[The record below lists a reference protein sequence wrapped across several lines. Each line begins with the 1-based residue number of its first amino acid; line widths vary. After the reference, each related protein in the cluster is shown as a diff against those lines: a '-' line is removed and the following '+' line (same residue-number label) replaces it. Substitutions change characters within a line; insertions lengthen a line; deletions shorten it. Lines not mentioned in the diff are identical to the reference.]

1 MRLVVPR
8 ETREGERRVA
18 LVPESVKTL
27 VKAGVSVAIEHDAG
41 TGSFLDDD
49 AYVAA
54 GAAIATDRETS
65 LAEADLVLRVNPPT
79 LDEVDRMRPGAMLL
93 APLTPTRN
101 LDLVQKLLDRKVTA
115 FSTDT
120 IPRISRAQAMDALS
134 SMASIAGYK
143 AVILAADAL
152 PRYFPMLMTAAGTVL
167 PAKVFV
173 IGAGVAGL
181 QAIAT
186 ARRLGAV
193 VEATDTRPAVKT
205 EIESLG
211 AKYVGVDAGDEAQ
224 DAGGYAK
231 KLSEEFYKRQAELIA
246 RHCAAADVVI
256 TTALIGGVIAPR
268 LITAGMV
275 EKMKP
280 GSVIVDLAAPGG
292 GNCEL
297 TRPGETVLASGVRI
311 LAPLNLPSEVASHGS
326 LLYSRNLTAFVLAF
340 WKGGAFALDLSDDIL
355 KEATI
360 THDGKVIHLP
370 TAQAREKAQ
379 KSEKSGNEGAGR

>member
-1 MRLVVPR
+1 MKLIVPR

-18 LVPESVKTL
+18 LVPESVKKL
-27 VKAGVSVAIEHDAG
+27 VKAGISVVVEMGAG
-41 TGSFLDDD
+41 AGSFIAD
-49 AYVAA
+49 AAYLEA
-54 GAAIATDRETS
+54 GAT
-65 LAEADLVLRVNPPT
+65 LASGSEEMFADADFVLGANVHSSDQ
-79 LDEVDRMRPGAMLL
+79 LALLRPGSMLL
-93 APLTPTRN
+93 APLLPTRN
-101 LDLVQKLLDRKVTA
+101 LDVVHKLIERKVTA
-115 FSTDT
+115 FSTDA
-120 IPRISRAQAMDALS
+120 IPRISRAQAMDSLS

-143 AVILAADAL
+143 AVIMAADAL

-211 AKYVGVDAGDEAQ
+211 AKYVGVDTGEDAQ

-231 KLSEEFYKRQAELIA
+231 ALSPEFYRKQAELIGQ
-246 RHCAAADVVI
+246 RCAASDVVI
-256 TTALIGGVIAPR
+256 TTALIGGVTAPK
-268 LITAGMV
+268 LISAKMV
-275 EKMKP
+275 AAMKP

-297 TRPGETVLASGVRI
+297 TRPGETVEANGVTL
-311 LAPLNLPSEVASHGS
+311 LAPLNLPSEMASTGS
-326 LLYSRNLTAFVLAF
+326 LLFSRNATAFVLAF
-340 WKGGAFALDLSDDIL
+340 WKDGAFGFDLTDDIL

-360 THDGKVIHLP
+360 THDGQAIHAP
-370 TAQAREKAQ
+370 TVKAMEK
-379 KSEKSGNEGAGR
+379 ERPTP

>member
-1 MRLVVPR
+1 MKLIVPK
-8 ETREGERRVA
+8 ETRDGERRVA
-18 LVPESVKTL
+18 LVPESVKKL
-27 VKAGVSVAIEHDAG
+27 VKAGVSVTIERDAG
-41 TGSFLDDD
+41 AGSFLDDR
-49 AYVAA
+49 AYVEA
-54 GAAIATDRETS
+54 GAAVATDRAAS
-65 LAEADLVLRVNPPT
+65 LSEADLVLKVNPPT
-79 LDEVDRMRPGAMLL
+79 LDEVDLMRQGAMLL
-93 APLTPTRN
+93 ASLTPTRN
-101 LDLVQKLLDRKVTA
+101 LDLVRKLIARKVTA

-120 IPRISRAQAMDALS
+120 IPRISRAQAMDSLS

-143 AVILAADAL
+143 AVIMAADAL

-167 PAKVFV
+167 PARVFV
-173 IGAGVAGL
+173 VGAGVAGL

-193 VEATDTRPAVKT
+193 VEATDTRPAVAV

-211 AKYVGVDAGDEAQ
+211 AKYVGVEAGEEAQ

-231 KLSEEFYKRQAELIA
+231 ELSQEFYRKQAELIA

-256 TTALIGGVIAPR
+256 TTALIGGVVAPK
-268 LITAGMV
+268 LITAEMV
-275 EKMKP
+275 DRMKP

-292 GNCEL
+292 GNCTL
-297 TRPGETVLASGVRI
+297 TRPGETVEHGGVKI
-311 LAPLNLPSEVASHGS
+311 LAPLNLPSEVAFHGS

-360 THDGKVIHLP
+360 THDGKVIHIP
-370 TAQAREKAQ
+370 TAQALEK
-379 KSEKSGNEGAGR
+379 EGARP

>member
-1 MRLVVPR
+1 MRLFVPR
-8 ETREGERRVA
+8 ETRSGERRVA
-18 LVPESVKTL
+18 LVPESVKKL
-27 VKAGVSVAIEHDAG
+27 VKAGLSVAVEHDAG
-41 TGSFLDDD
+41 AGSFLDDR
-49 AYVAA
+49 AYVEA
-54 GAAIATDRETS
+54 GAAVGTDPEAS
-65 LAEADLVLRVNPPT
+65 LSEADLVLRVNPPT
-79 LDEVDRMRPGAMLL
+79 LREVDRMPPGAMLL
-93 APLTPTRN
+93 APLSPTRN
-101 LDLVQKLLDRKVTA
+101 LDLVRKLIERKVTA

-120 IPRISRAQAMDALS
+120 IPRISRAQAMDTLS

-143 AVILAADAL
+143 AVVMAADAL

-193 VEATDTRPAVKT
+193 VEATDTRPAVKI

-211 AKYVGVDAGDEAQ
+211 AKYVGVDAGQEAQ

-231 KLSEEFYKRQAELIA
+231 ALSPEFYLKQAELIA
-246 RHCAAADVVI
+246 RHCATADVVI

-275 EKMKP
+275 DKMKP

-297 TRPGETVLASGVRI
+297 TRPGETVRHNGVTI
-311 LAPLNLPSEVASHGS
+311 LAPLNLPSEVAFHGS

-340 WKGGAFALDLSDDIL
+340 WKGGSFTLDLTDDIL

-360 THDGKVIHLP
+360 THDGRVIHVP
-370 TAQAREKAQ
+370 TAQALE
-379 KSEKSGNEGAGR
+379 KSEKPEKVGARP

>member
-1 MRLVVPR
+1 MKLIVPK
-8 ETREGERRVA
+8 ETRDGERRVA
-18 LVPESVKTL
+18 LVPESVKKL
-27 VKAGVSVAIEHDAG
+27 VKAGVSVTIERDAG
-41 TGSFLDDD
+41 AGSFLDDR
-49 AYVAA
+49 AYVEA
-54 GAAIATDRETS
+54 GAAVATDRAAS
-65 LAEADLVLRVNPPT
+65 LSEADLVLKVNPPT
-79 LDEVDRMRPGAMLL
+79 LDEVDLMRPGAMLL
-93 APLTPTRN
+93 ASLTPTRN
-101 LDLVQKLLDRKVTA
+101 LDLVRKLIARKVTA

-120 IPRISRAQAMDALS
+120 IPRISRAQAMDSLS

-143 AVILAADAL
+143 AVIVAADAL

-167 PAKVFV
+167 PARVFV
-173 IGAGVAGL
+173 VGAGVAGL

-193 VEATDTRPAVKT
+193 VEATDTRPAVAV

-211 AKYVGVDAGDEAQ
+211 AKYVGVEAGEEAQ

-231 KLSEEFYKRQAELIA
+231 ELSQEFYRKQAELIA

-256 TTALIGGVIAPR
+256 TTALIGGVVAPK
-268 LITAGMV
+268 LITAEMV
-275 EKMKP
+275 DRMKP

-292 GNCEL
+292 GNCTL
-297 TRPGETVLASGVRI
+297 TRPGETVEHGGVKI
-311 LAPLNLPSEVASHGS
+311 LAPLNLPSEVAFHGS

-360 THDGKVIHLP
+360 THDGKVIHIP
-370 TAQAREKAQ
+370 TAQALEK
-379 KSEKSGNEGAGR
+379 EGARP

>member
-1 MRLVVPR
+1 MRLIIPR
-8 ETREGERRVA
+8 ESRDGEKRVA
-18 LVPESVKTL
+18 LVPESVKRL
-27 VKAGVSVAIEHDAG
+27 VKAGISVAIEHESGA
-41 TGSFLDDD
+41 GSFIDDG
-49 AYVAA
+49 AYVEA
-54 GAAIATDRETS
+54 GATVAADIRAS
-65 LAEADLVLRVNPPT
+65 LSEADLVLKVNPPT
-79 LDEVDRMRPGAMLL
+79 LDEVDLMRPGVMLL
-93 APLTPTRN
+93 APLMPSRN
-101 LDLVQKLLDRKVTA
+101 LDLVRKLLERKVTA

-120 IPRISRAQAMDALS
+120 IPRISRAQAMDTLS

-143 AVILAADAL
+143 AVVMAADAL

-193 VEATDTRPAVKT
+193 VEATDTRPAVRS

-211 AKYVGVDAGDEAQ
+211 ARFDGVETGEEAQ

-231 KLSEEFYKRQAELIA
+231 ELSPEFYRKQAELIA

-256 TTALIGGVIAPR
+256 TTALIGGVVAPK
-268 LITAGMV
+268 LITAEMV
-275 EKMKP
+275 DKMKP

-292 GNCEL
+292 GNCDL
-297 TRPGETVLASGVRI
+297 TRPGETVEQNGVRI
-311 LAPLNLPSEVASHGS
+311 LAPLNPPSEMAFHGS

-340 WKGGAFALDLSDDIL
+340 WRDGAFALDLADDIL

-360 THDGKVIHLP
+360 THDGKVIHVP
-370 TAQAREKAQ
+370 TAQALEK
-379 KSEKSGNEGAGR
+379 EGARP

>member
-1 MRLVVPR
+1 MKLFVPR
-8 ETREGERRVA
+8 ETGRDGDGERRVS
-18 LVPESVKTL
+18 LVPESVKKL
-27 VKAGVSVAIEHDAG
+27 VKAGVAVIVERD
-41 TGSFLDDD
+41 
-49 AYVAA
+49 A
-54 GAAIATDRETS
+54 GAASFIDDGRYVEAGATIATNPGTA
-65 LAEADLVLRVNPPT
+65 LAEADLVARVRAPLPA
-79 LDEVDRMRPGAMLL
+79 EVEPMRPGAMLL
-93 APLTPTRN
+93 APLMPTRN
-101 LDLVQKLLDRKVTA
+101 LDLVRALVAHRVTA
-115 FSTDT
+115 FSTDA

-211 AKYVGVDAGDEAQ
+211 AKYVGVDTSEEAQ
-224 DAGGYAK
+224 DKGGYAK
-231 KLSEEFYKRQAELIA
+231 ELSQEFYRKQGELIA

-256 TTALIGGVIAPR
+256 TTALIGGVTAPK
-268 LITAGMV
+268 LISAAMV

-297 TRPGETVLASGVRI
+297 TRPGQTVEHGGVTI
-311 LAPLNLPSEVASHGS
+311 LAPLNLPSELASHGS
-326 LLYSRNLTAFVLAF
+326 LLYSRNLAAFLLAF
-340 WKGGAFALDLSDDIL
+340 IKEGAFALDLSDDIL
-355 KEATI
+355 REATI
-360 THDGKVIHLP
+360 THDGKVNHGP
-370 TAQAREKAQ
+370 TAKALE
-379 KSEKSGNEGAGR
+379 KSEASEKEGAPR

>member
-1 MRLVVPR
+1 MKLIVPR
-8 ETREGERRVA
+8 ETRDGEKRVA
-18 LVPESVKTL
+18 LVPESVKKL
-27 VKAGVSVAIEHDAG
+27 VKGGISVAIEHDSGA
-41 TGSFLDDD
+41 GSFIDDR
-49 AYVAA
+49 AYVEA
-54 GAAIATDRETS
+54 GATVATDLKAS
-65 LAEADLVLRVNPPT
+65 LLEADLVLKVNPPT
-79 LDEVDRMRPGAMLL
+79 LAEVDLMRPGAMLL

-101 LDLVQKLLDRKVTA
+101 LDLVRKLQEHKVTA

-120 IPRISRAQAMDALS
+120 IPRISRAQAMDSLS

-143 AVILAADAL
+143 AVVMAADAL

-167 PAKVFV
+167 PARVFV

-181 QAIAT
+181 QAVAT

-193 VEATDTRPAVKT
+193 VEATDTRPAVRT

-211 AKYVGVDAGDEAQ
+211 AKYVGVPTGEEAQ

-231 KLSEEFYKRQAELIA
+231 ELSQEYYRKQAELIG

-256 TTALIGGVIAPR
+256 TTALIGGVTAPK
-268 LITAGMV
+268 LITAEMV
-275 EKMKP
+275 DRMKP

-292 GNCEL
+292 GNCTL
-297 TRPGETVLASGVRI
+297 TRPGESVEHNGVRI
-311 LAPLNLPSEVASHGS
+311 LAPLNLPSEVAFHGS

-340 WKGGAFALDLSDDIL
+340 VKSGAFTLDLSDDIL

-360 THDGKVIHLP
+360 THDGQVIHVP
-370 TAQAREKAQ
+370 TAKAIEKAA
-379 KSEKSGNEGAGR
+379 KEGARP

>member
-1 MRLVVPR
+1 MNVMVPK
-8 ETREGERRVA
+8 ETREGEKRVA
-18 LVPESVKTL
+18 LVPESVKKL
-27 VKAGVSVAIEHDAG
+27 VKAGVAVAVEHDAG
-41 TGSFLDDD
+41 ARSFLSDD
-49 AYVAA
+49 AYTEA
-54 GAAIATDRETS
+54 GATIMADPKSS
-65 LAEADLVLRVNPPT
+65 LAEADLVLMVNPPA
-79 LDEVDRMRPGAMLL
+79 LAEVDLIRPGAMLL

-101 LDLVQKLLDRKVTA
+101 LDLVRKLLDRRVTA
-115 FSTDT
+115 FSTDA
-120 IPRISRAQAMDALS
+120 IPRVTRAQAMDALS
-134 SMASIAGYK
+134 SMASISGYK

-186 ARRLGAV
+186 AKRLGAV

-211 AKYVGVDAGDEAQ
+211 AKYVGVETGAEAQ

-231 KLSEEFYKRQAELIA
+231 QLSEEFYKKQAELIA
-246 RHCAAADVVI
+246 SRCAAADVVI
-256 TTALIGGVIAPR
+256 TTALIGGVTAPK
-268 LITAGMV
+268 LITTEMV

-292 GNCEL
+292 GNCTL
-297 TRPGETVLASGVRI
+297 TKPGETVVHDGVRI
-311 LAPLNLPSEVASHGS
+311 LAPLNLPSDVAFHGS
-326 LLYSRNLTAFVLAF
+326 LLYSRNLTSFVLAF
-340 WKGGAFALDLSDDIL
+340 WKNGAFTLDLADDIL

-360 THDGKVIHLP
+360 THDGKVIHAP
-370 TAQAREKAQ
+370 TAKALQAKDSTPETGGSRA
-379 KSEKSGNEGAGR
+379 

>member
-1 MRLVVPR
+1 MKLIVPR
-8 ETREGERRVA
+8 ETRDGEKRVA
-18 LVPESVKTL
+18 LVPESVKKL
-27 VKAGVSVAIEHDAG
+27 AKAGVSVTIEQGAG
-41 TGSFLDDD
+41 AGSFLDDR
-49 AYVAA
+49 AYVEA
-54 GAAIATDRETS
+54 GATVATDFLAS
-65 LAEADLVLRVNPPT
+65 LSEADLVLKVNPPT
-79 LDEVDRMRPGAMLL
+79 LEEVNLMRPGAMLL
-93 APLTPTRN
+93 AAFTPSRN
-101 LDLVQKLLDRKVTA
+101 LELVRKLAERKVTA

-120 IPRISRAQAMDALS
+120 IPRITRAQAMDVLS

-143 AVILAADAL
+143 AVIMAADAL

-167 PAKVFV
+167 PARVFV

-193 VEATDTRPAVKT
+193 VEATDTRPAVRT

-211 AKYVGVDAGDEAQ
+211 AKYVGVEAGEEAQ

-231 KLSEEFYKRQAELIA
+231 ALSQEFYRKQAELIA

-256 TTALIGGVIAPR
+256 TTALIGGVTAPK
-268 LITAGMV
+268 LITAEMV
-275 EKMKP
+275 DRMKP

-292 GNCEL
+292 GNCTL
-297 TRPGETVLASGVRI
+297 TRPGETVEHNGVRI
-311 LAPLNLPSEVASHGS
+311 LAPLNLPSEVAFHGS

-340 WKGGAFALDLSDDIL
+340 WKGGVFALDLSDDIL

-360 THDGKVIHLP
+360 THDGKVIHIP
-370 TAQAREKAQ
+370 TAQALEKV
-379 KSEKSGNEGAGR
+379 GARP

>member
-1 MRLVVPR
+1 MRVVVPGER
-8 ETREGERRVA
+8 GGGERRVA
-18 LVPESVKTL
+18 LVPESVRKL
-27 VKAGVSVAIEHDAG
+27 VKAGLEVAVEAG
-41 TGSFLDDD
+41 AGAAAFIDDG
-49 AYVAA
+49 AYEAA
-54 GAAIATDRETS
+54 GAS
-65 LAEADLVLRVNPPT
+65 LLGEGRDGMAEGGLVVKVTPPSPEEVGRMGTGT
-79 LDEVDRMRPGAMLL
+79 LLL
-93 APLTPTRN
+93 APLAPVRN
-101 LDLVQKLLDRKVTA
+101 LELVLKLADCGITA
-115 FSTDT
+115 FSMDA
-120 IPRISRAQAMDALS
+120 IPRISRAQSMDVLS

-173 IGAGVAGL
+173 VGAGVAGL

-211 AKYVGVDAGDEAQ
+211 AKFVGVESDEQAQ

-231 KLSEEFYKRQAELIA
+231 ELSQEFYRKQAELLGQ
-246 RHCAAADVVI
+246 RCAAADVVI
-256 TTALIGGVIAPR
+256 TTALIGGITAPK
-268 LITAGMV
+268 LITAAMV
-275 EKMKP
+275 ERMKP

-297 TRPGETVLASGVRI
+297 TRPGETVEHGGVRI
-311 LAPLNLPSEVASHGS
+311 LAPLNLPSDLAFHGS
-326 LLYSRNLTAFVLAF
+326 LLFSRNATAFVLAF
-340 WKGGAFALDLSDDIL
+340 WKDGAFRLDLEDDIL

-360 THDGKVIHLP
+360 THEGKVLHAP
-370 TAQAREKAQ
+370 TLRALEK
-379 KSEKSGNEGAGR
+379 EGLSR

>member
-1 MRLVVPR
+1 MKLIVPR
-8 ETREGERRVA
+8 ETRDGEKRVA
-18 LVPESVKTL
+18 LVPESVKKL
-27 VKAGVSVAIEHDAG
+27 VKAGISVTIEQDSGA
-41 TGSFLDDD
+41 GSFIDDR
-49 AYVAA
+49 AYAEA
-54 GAAIATDRETS
+54 GAAVATDLKAS
-65 LAEADLVLRVNPPT
+65 LSEADLVLKVNPPT
-79 LDEVDRMRPGAMLL
+79 LDEVDLMRPGAMLL

-101 LDLVQKLLDRKVTA
+101 LDLVRKLLARKVTA

-120 IPRISRAQAMDALS
+120 IPRISRAQAMDSLS

-143 AVILAADAL
+143 AVIMAADAL

-167 PAKVFV
+167 PARVFV

-193 VEATDTRPAVKT
+193 VEATDTRPAVRT

-211 AKYVGVDAGDEAQ
+211 AKYVGVEAGEEAQ

-231 KLSEEFYKRQAELIA
+231 ELSQEFHRKQAELIA
-246 RHCAAADVVI
+246 KHCAAADVVI
-256 TTALIGGVIAPR
+256 TTALIGGVTAPK
-268 LITAGMV
+268 LITAEMV
-275 EKMKP
+275 DRMKP
-280 GSVIVDLAAPGG
+280 GSVVVDLAATGG
-292 GNCEL
+292 GNCTM
-297 TRPGETVLASGVRI
+297 TRPGETVEHNGVRI
-311 LAPLNLPSEVASHGS
+311 LAPLNLPSEVAFHGS

-360 THDGKVIHLP
+360 THDGKVIHIP
-370 TAQAREKAQ
+370 TAQALEKD
-379 KSEKSGNEGAGR
+379 GARP